1 MATDMKKNIESS
13 KSCHQFL
20 IWKIVK
26 RFSSVNLEDCKIY
39 FFTAIIDTRVQYN
52 SQMFMKSKGICP
64 WQAFL
69 A

>member
-13 KSCHQFL
+13 NSCDL
-20 IWKIVK
+20 IIWKIVK
-26 RFSSVNLEDCKIY
+26 RFSCVNLEDCKIY

-52 SQMFMKSKGICP
+52 SQMFMKSKSICP